1 MNSVHKDMPDI
12 LFEDN
17 HLLAIN
23 KRAGDLSQPD
33 SSGEPPLQS
42 IIADFLK
49 IRDSKPGNVYI
60 GTLHRLDRPVSG
72 VLLFAKTS
80 KAAGRVAD
88 LIRLRKFQK
97 FYLAIT
103 PLSSFPDNEWIHLTD
118 DLIRDEDITRI
129 ASTNE
134 NGTHAS
140 LHVRTLS
147 HGRHYSLSLIR
158 LDTGRK
164 HQIRAQFSS
173 RNIPILG
180 DGKYGS
186 EVKIEEGIALHACF
200 LSFEHPVKKEPVII
214 SAPIPEYLKEIITND
229 GMTFPDTET
238 ISRECLSF
246 IKNIGH

>member
-33 SSGEPPLQS
+33 SSGEPSLQS

-88 LIRLRKFQK
+88 LIRSRKFQK

-118 DLIRDEDITRI
+118 NLIRDEDVTRI

-134 NGTHAS
+134 NGTQAS
-140 LHVRTLS
+140 LHIRTLS
-147 HGRHYSLSLIR
+147 RGRQYSISLIR

-164 HQIRAQFSS
+164 HQIRAQLSS

-180 DGKYGS
+180 DVKYGS
-186 EVKIEEGIALHACF
+186 SVKINEGIALHACF
-200 LSFEHPVKKEPVII
+200 INFEHPVKKEPVYI
-214 SAPIPEYLKEIITND
+214 SAPIPEYLMKIIIND
-229 GMTFPDTET
+229 GIAVPVAES
-238 ISRECLSF
+238 ISKECISF
-246 IKNIGH
+246 LKNIGH